1 MAFQSRF
8 YELLALLL
16 DDAAT
21 DAELDELV
29 AVITADPAK
38 LAQLKDHLVLSD
50 RLSQYEDTHRDAVRY
65 VESLKTR
72 ARAERQ
78 SDGFV
83 AAVINSS
90 HSTNGERAT
99 QPDQP
104 QSSRIWAWVGLTVAA
119 SLVIALLSW
128 REMRRDNEDLPAI
141 ATSTNLEQ
149 EEAATDSGVAVLT
162 RVVGVVGAN
171 TATWHEGSTLIPQTL
186 VWDKGVLQLEFYSG
200 ATVVAEGP
208 ASLEIVDPSH
218 IICHFGK
225 LRANIPEPAQGFTIL
240 SSTMEVVD
248 LGTEFGMEISSDG
261 SINVQVF
268 EGKIELYESNSNR
281 NLATRQELSEG
292 KALAISAD
300 GLSKPLDSETLNFIS
315 PNQLSTLTS
324 EASQRH
330 LQNWLE
336 HRGAILDD
344 PRVIAYFPF
353 DRHETEDRRLV
364 GYAAGGQE
372 LTGAIVGAQW
382 AEGRWPGKSSLEFK
396 RPGDRV
402 RISIPGSY
410 PSLTLA
416 TWIRLDGLDRRFN
429 SLLLTDEFKVNN
441 PHWQIHQE
449 GHLILGVPDPG
460 VVATH
465 NYRSPQVFQLQD
477 IGNWVQIVTVY
488 DATDQQVRHYL
499 NGKLISSEPFQ
510 PTAQGALVLGDATI
524 GNWSPQKGALPSKIR
539 NFNGRMDELTVYG
552 VALSGAQILELFRWG
567 RP

>member
-8 YELLALLL
+8 DELLALLL
-16 DDAAT
+16 DDVAT
-21 DAELDELV
+21 VVELDELV
-29 AVITADPAK
+29 AIITEDAVK
-38 LAQLKDHLVLSD
+38 LNQLKDHLVLSD
-50 RLSQYEDTHRDAVRY
+50 RLSQYEDTRRDALRY

-72 ARAERQ
+72 ARAESA
-78 SDGFV
+78 SDRFV
-83 AAVINSS
+83 EAVINSS
-90 HSTNGERAT
+90 HSKTGRQAA
-99 QPDQP
+99 QPGRP
-104 QSSRIWAWVGLTVAA
+104 LSSRVWVWIGLAVAA
-119 SLVIALLSW
+119 SLLIAIASW
-128 REMRRDNEDLPAI
+128 PEARRDDEDSPTIAASTDPAR
-141 ATSTNLEQ
+141 ED
-149 EEAATDSGVAVLT
+149 ATDSGVAVLT
-162 RVVGVVGAN
+162 RVVNVVGAN
-171 TATWHEGSTLIPQTL
+171 TSTWHEGSTLIPQTL
-186 VWDKGVLQLEFYSG
+186 AWDKGVLQLEFYSG

-268 EGKIELYESNSNR
+268 EGKIELYETNSER

-300 GLSKPLDSETLNFIS
+300 GLSKSIDSQSLNFIS

-330 LQNWLE
+330 LENWLE
-336 HRGAILDD
+336 QRSVTLAD

-353 DRHETEDRRLV
+353 DRQATDDRSLV
-364 GYAAGGQE
+364 GYAAGGKE

-410 PSLTLA
+410 ASLTFA

-429 SLLLTDEFKVNN
+429 SLLLTDKFEVNN

-488 DATDQQVRHYL
+488 DAADQQVRHYL
-499 NGKLISSEPFQ
+499 NGKLISSEAFQ
-510 PTAQGALVLGDATI
+510 PTAQGELVLGDATI
-524 GNWSPQKGALPSKIR
+524 GNWSPPKGALPSKIR

-552 VALSGAQILELFRWG
+552 VALSGAQILELFRLG